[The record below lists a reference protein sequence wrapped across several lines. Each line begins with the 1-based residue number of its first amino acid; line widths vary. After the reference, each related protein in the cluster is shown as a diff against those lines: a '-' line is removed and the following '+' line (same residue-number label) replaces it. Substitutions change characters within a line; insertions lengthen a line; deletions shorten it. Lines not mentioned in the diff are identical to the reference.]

1 MRSLRPGVRRSR
13 SDQPHRRSGR
23 SRVTFDHQT
32 RACALHV
39 EPKRN
44 RRRSKI
50 AVRCRR
56 TGGGSEQRCQT
67 LSASGG
73 CSRAQIH
80 RRTQDNGFDR
90 HASIRVSGPN
100 KAGETPSAALVMT
113 SRTPPEALNPQK
125 GNIMSIIRHEIRK
138 ISDVRR
144 AAHALGLRYRLFRG
158 DLPGRPDLT
167 FPKWRTV
174 LFVNGCFW
182 HKHMNCPKSRIPK
195 SNSLF
200 WREKLTRNAIRDQE
214 NYMVLRNNGWRVLVL
229 WECQIPN

>member
-23 SRVTFDHQT
+23 SRVTFYHPT
-32 RACALHV
+32 GAFALHV

-56 TGGGSEQRCQT
+56 TGGGSEQRCQN

-138 ISDVRR
+138 ISDEN
-144 AAHALGLRYRLFRG
+144 RG
-158 DLPGRPDLT
+158 QPIISQAVVHGNVGYFAGITPNPIVGDIKT
-167 FPKWRTV
+167 QT
-174 LFVNGCFW
+174 
-182 HKHMNCPKSRIPK
+182 
-195 SNSLF
+195 
-200 WREKLTRNAIRDQE
+200 AQ
-214 NYMVLRNNGWRVLVL
+214 VLRRVDELLNLAGTDKSLPLGARVCPANRL
-229 WECQIPN
+229 LSEDHIFFGTEWLTPTTPRPGVSS

>member
-1 MRSLRPGVRRSR
+1 MRSVRPGVRRSR

-23 SRVTFDHQT
+23 SRVTFYHPT
-32 RACALHV
+32 RAFALHV

-56 TGGGSEQRCQT
+56 TGGGSEQRCQN

-138 ISDVRR
+138 ISDENRDQPIISQAEGVP
-144 AAHALGLRYRLFRG
+144 LICPTCQV
-158 DLPGRPDLT
+158 LP
-167 FPKWRTV
+167 PKASLPAPACYFAW
-174 LFVNGCFW
+174 GCFRYF
-182 HKHMNCPKSRIPK
+182 C
-195 SNSLF
+195 
-200 WREKLTRNAIRDQE
+200 
-214 NYMVLRNNGWRVLVL
+214 
-229 WECQIPN
+229 WEP

>member
-23 SRVTFDHQT
+23 SRVSDYHPS
-32 RACALHV
+32 RAFALHV

-56 TGGGSEQRCQT
+56 TGGGSEQRCQN

-80 RRTQDNGFDR
+80 RWTQDNGLDR
-90 HASIRVSGPN
+90 HASVRVSGPK

-113 SRTPPEALNPQK
+113 SRPPPEALIHRK
-125 GNIMSIIRHEIRK
+125 GISCRSYATKLERYQTRIAVSRSSARQSFTATSPISPASPPTRLSAISKRRLLKCCDASMSF
-138 ISDVRR
+138 S
-144 AAHALGLRYRLFRG
+144 
-158 DLPGRPDLT
+158 T
-167 FPKWRTV
+167 
-174 LFVNGCFW
+174 
-182 HKHMNCPKSRIPK
+182 SREPTNH
-195 SNSLF
+195 S
-200 WREKLTRNAIRDQE
+200 
-214 NYMVLRNNGWRVLVL
+214 Y
-229 WECQIPN
+229 